1 MADDESGHPPHS
13 HLIDFPEALDVFFS
27 RIGEMKLVLGPAAAP
42 DVDRAAELL
51 REALAARERG
61 DGPTAVAR
69 IGQAMDQLAALAD
82 HALPHEAPA
91 LRAMAQVFRQAMGR
105 GAVSEA
111 KEAADVMRD
120 RSGSVLTPK
129 KRP

>member
-1 MADDESGHPPHS
+1 MADDESGPPPHS
-13 HLIDFPEALDVFFS
+13 HLIDFPEALDVFFG

-82 HALPHEAPA
+82 RALPQEAPA

-111 KEAADVMRD
+111 KGAADVMRE

-129 KRP
+129 KRT